1 MMKSLLPATTIAVL
15 TLSLAPAQ
23 AAPPKASPVEAA
35 FGNTIV
41 STYPSGRSTR
51 LWLNRNG
58 TYEGQRTN
66 GKRTSGKWSLKGG
79 KVCLKQ
85 TKPAGLPLTFCSP
98 VPAGKVG
105 TTWNSKSP
113 KGEPLRNRLVAG
125 RG

>member
-1 MMKSLLPATTIAVL
+1 MKCLVLATTIASI
-15 TLSLAPAQ
+15 SLFPMTTFA
-23 AAPPKASPVEAA
+23 ASPVEAA

-41 STYPSGRSTR
+41 STYPSGRSTK

-66 GKRTSGKWSLKGG
+66 GKHTAGRWSLKGG

-85 TKPAGLPLTFCSP
+85 TKPAAIPLTFCSK
-98 VPAGKVG
+98 VPSGRVG

>member
-1 MMKSLLPATTIAVL
+1 MKTALLLATTVASIS
-15 TLSLAPAQ
+15 LSPMTTFA
-23 AAPPKASPVEAA
+23 ASPVEAA

-66 GKRTSGKWSLKGG
+66 GKRTTGKWTLKGG

-85 TKPAGLPLTFCSP
+85 NGLPLTFCSRIP
-98 VPAGKVG
+98 PGKVG
-105 TTWNSKSP
+105 TSWSSKSP
-113 KGEPLRNRLVAG
+113 KGEPLRNRLVSG

>member
-1 MMKSLLPATTIAVL
+1 MLATVVAAMSIAPTV
-15 TLSLAPAQ
+15 SLA
-23 AAPPKASPVEAA
+23 ASPVEAA

-41 STYPSGRSTR
+41 STYPSGRSTK
-51 LWLNRNG
+51 LWLQRNG

-66 GKRTSGKWSLKGG
+66 GKRTAGKWTLKGG

-85 TKPAGLPLTFCSP
+85 TRPAGIPISFCSTIP
-98 VPAGKVG
+98 RGKVG

>member
-1 MMKSLLPATTIAVL
+1 MLAAAVVL
-15 TLSLAPAQ
+15 FPFAPVASH
-23 AAPPKASPVEAA
+23 AASPIEAA

-51 LWLNRNG
+51 LWLKRDG

-66 GKRTSGKWSLKGG
+66 GKRTAGRWTLKSG

-85 TKPAGLPLTFCSP
+85 TRPVGIPLSFCSTI
-98 VPAGKVG
+98 PAGKVG
-105 TTWNSKSP
+105 LTWSSKSP
-113 KGEPLRNRLVAG
+113 KGEPLNNRLVAG